1 MSRGEKEE
9 KKGGKGLRG
18 EIVVLVT
25 VEVQFYMSKPG
36 AISSGFGEE
45 IKACIRAYLLSYQI
59 HTQRK
64 YLYPKICISPLSFD
78 FAQLLPRMRRK
89 SKGRR

>member
-25 VEVQFYMSKPG
+25 VEVQFYMSKPHV
-36 AISSGFGEE
+36 ISSGFGGE
-45 IKACIRAYLLSYQI
+45 IKARIRAYLLSYQI
-59 HTQRK
+59 HMQQK
-64 YLYPKICISPLSFD
+64 YLYPKICISTHF
-78 FAQLLPRMRRK
+78 LLTSP
-89 SKGRR
+89 SSYQG

>member
-25 VEVQFYMSKPG
+25 VEVQFYMSKPD

-59 HTQRK
+59 HTQQK
-64 YLYPKICISPLSFD
+64 YLYPKIRISPLSFD
-78 FAQLLPRMRRK
+78 FAQLLPRMRRE